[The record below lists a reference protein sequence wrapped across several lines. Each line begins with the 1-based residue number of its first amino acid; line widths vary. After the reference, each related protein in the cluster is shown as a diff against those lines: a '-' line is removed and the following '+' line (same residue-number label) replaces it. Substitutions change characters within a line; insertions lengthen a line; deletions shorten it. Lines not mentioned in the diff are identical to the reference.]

1 MLAPLAVGS
10 KRLPEAVAA
19 TAGYVALY
27 VVMNIGAF
35 AVVTAVARR
44 TATQSATESATRS
57 VPDLDDYRGLGRR
70 NPLLAAALTF
80 FLICLAGL
88 PPGIMGLFA
97 KIVVFRATVAG
108 GVTWL
113 AVIMA
118 LNTVIGLYYY
128 LSWAARLFAAPS
140 TDTYKIRT
148 STAVGLA
155 IGTAAAGAAVLSV
168 APQIVLQTVSAV
180 T

>member
-27 VVMNIGAF
+27 AVMNIGAF
-35 AVVTAVARR
+35 AVVTAVARH
-44 TATQSATESATRS
+44 TATGRA
-57 VPDLDDYRGLGRR
+57 PDLDGYRGLARQ
-70 NPLLAAALTF
+70 NPILAMALTF

-97 KIVVFRATVAG
+97 KIVVFRATVG
-108 GVTWL
+108 GGATWL

-118 LNTVIGLYYY
+118 VNTVIGLYYY
-128 LSWAARLFAAPS
+128 LSWAARLFAAP
-140 TDTYKIRT
+140 TTETYKIRT

-155 IGTAAAGAAVLSV
+155 IGVAAVGAVVLSV
-168 APQIVLQTVSAV
+168 APQVVLQTVSAV